1 MNWKKLS
8 FPFLVSVET
17 SPECLEKT
25 EEVAVKEAGGGGREG
40 RWGNGGRLK
49 R

>member
-1 MNWKKLS
+1 MKWKKLS

-25 EEVAVKEAGGGGREG
+25 EEVAGGGGREG